1 MEWRG
6 YFLWLGGGGRRDSEH
21 MKVMECA
28 RIVLDTEGK
37 KGPRTEAGDDISDAC
52 E

>member
-1 MEWRG
+1 MWS
-6 YFLWLGGGGRRDSEH
+6 GGVTFSGWGVVDIDSEH

-28 RIVLDTEGK
+28 TIVLDTEGK

>member
-1 MEWRG
+1 MWS
-6 YFLWLGGGGRRDSEH
+6 GGVTFSGWGVVDIDSEH
-21 MKVMECA
+21 MKV
-28 RIVLDTEGK
+28 VLDTEGK